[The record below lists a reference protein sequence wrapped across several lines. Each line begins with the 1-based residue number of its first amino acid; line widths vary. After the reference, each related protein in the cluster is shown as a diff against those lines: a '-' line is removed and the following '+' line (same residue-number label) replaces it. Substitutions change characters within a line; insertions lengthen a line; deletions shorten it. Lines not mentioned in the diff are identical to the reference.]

1 MRVHCKKL
9 FLLLALSPL
18 FSFELASVAWRFL
31 RKLSELRK
39 RGSRDNKP
47 QSREE
52 PGRDNCSS
60 RLRRSFTR
68 LCQYSNWLKN
78 RLNRQAMQAK
88 EIQAVYRAYQT
99 VYVNNLPT
107 CILTPSHWNNRQDY
121 SVPDRLKKFP
131 QKYMAQA

>member
-52 PGRDNCSS
+52 PGIETTRFRDFGASPLYS
-60 RLRRSFTR
+60 RSKRI
-68 LCQYSNWLKN
+68 
-78 RLNRQAMQAK
+78 A
-88 EIQAVYRAYQT
+88 
-99 VYVNNLPT
+99 
-107 CILTPSHWNNRQDY
+107 
-121 SVPDRLKKFP
+121 
-131 QKYMAQA
+131 